1 MIPVRAHAVFVKDE
15 YLAGEYIAL
24 EFCADRGESAALG
37 RHDIGA
43 VERFAVAQRA
53 EAVGVA
59 RREQLCGGHEHEG
72 ICALKPAHRTAQRVF
87 YRRTVEARLRDNI
100 GDYLGG
106 GRRVEDSAAELK
118 LAAQFICVAEV
129 SVVGKSHLALLMID
143 LDGLAVRSAV
153 AAGRAVA
160 RVGDS
165 HPALRE
171 LHQVVAREDFVDKS
185 DVLARSEHSVVVND
199 YAAALL
205 PSVLQ
210 GIETVIGEI
219 RHGAGL
225 G

>member
-1 MIPVRAHAVFVKDE
+1 MSTRE
-15 YLAGEYIAL
+15 YAPSSLFIAL
-24 EFCADRGESAALG
+24 LSAFS
-37 RHDIGA
+37 I
-43 VERFAVAQRA
+43 
-53 EAVGVA
+53 
-59 RREQLCGGHEHEG
+59 EG
-72 ICALKPAHRTAQRVF
+72 
-87 YRRTVEARLRDNI
+87 TVEARLRDDI
-100 GDYLGG
+100 GDYLGVA
-106 GRRVEDSAAELK
+106 RRVEDSAAELK
-118 LAAQFICVAEV
+118 LAAQFIGVAEV
-129 SVVGKSHLALLMID
+129 SVVGKSHLALLMVD

-185 DVLARSEHSVVVND
+185 DILARSEHSIVVDD

-210 GIETVIGEI
+210 GIETVVGEI
-219 RHGAGL
+219 RHGTGL

>member
-1 MIPVRAHAVFVKDE
+1 M
-15 YLAGEYIAL
+15 
-24 EFCADRGESAALG
+24 
-37 RHDIGA
+37 
-43 VERFAVAQRA
+43 
-53 EAVGVA
+53 
-59 RREQLCGGHEHEG
+59 
-72 ICALKPAHRTAQRVF
+72 
-87 YRRTVEARLRDNI
+87 
-100 GDYLGG
+100 
-106 GRRVEDSAAELK
+106 EDSAAELK
-118 LAAQFICVAEV
+118 LAAQFIGVAEV
-129 SVVGKSHLALLMID
+129 SVVGKSHLALLMVD

-171 LHQVVAREDFVDKS
+171 LHQVVAREDFVNKS